1 MPQPFTNHSIK
12 VFFDESGKNQE
23 RPHLMAGVLIPTHYY
38 ETTEIQELNE
48 IIHSSK
54 LHWTDYNG
62 DSQKRKKIWKILC
75 TIFRK
80 EHLIKMNV
88 ISYDQSKI
96 EENSKNLKPKYP
108 DIADQTIFMK
118 FPERIIYGLLR
129 GYGTHVHLN
138 TQIYIEDDSTYHN
151 SKYDLRNQLFQQLN
165 IQSIYREE
173 RFTVTDVDYIP
184 KQSEVGIEIVD
195 ILLGIVRT
203 IIRNEDPLKSRS
215 IREKN
220 KFIISLLDSE
230 PKFHHFLAN
239 IKYYEWGNS
248 HVLSEIDFRGYLDIF
263 INSNIGK

>member
-1 MPQPFTNHSIK
+1 
-12 VFFDESGKNQE
+12 
-23 RPHLMAGVLIPTHYY
+23 
-38 ETTEIQELNE
+38 
-48 IIHSSK
+48 
-54 LHWTDYNG
+54 
-62 DSQKRKKIWKILC
+62 
-75 TIFRK
+75 
-80 EHLIKMNV
+80 
-88 ISYDQSKI
+88 
-96 EENSKNLKPKYP
+96 
-108 DIADQTIFMK
+108 MK

-129 GYGTHVHLN
+129 GYGTHVHLD

-151 SKYDLRNQLFQQLN
+151 SKYDLKKQLFQQLN

-203 IIRNEDPLKSRS
+203 IIRNEDPQKSRPV
-215 IREKN
+215 REKN
-220 KFIISLLDSE
+220 KFIISLIDSD

-263 INSNIGK
+263 INSNINK